1 MNPTVRRLLA
11 PSLIAVVALAGACT
25 DNTKEAASGSD
36 DDGGGKG
43 PTTIEVTDTGSECT
57 LSATEAPSGNIVF
70 SVTNEGSEIT
80 EFYLLAEDG
89 KSIIGEVEN
98 IGPGLS
104 RDLVLRAE
112 PGSYVTACVPGMTG
126 DGHRG
131 DFTVTDSG
139 ETDATSGEMKALEA
153 AATKQYK
160 DYVTQQVGFLVAG
173 TQKFADAYKAGDDD
187 QARALYAP
195 TRAYW
200 ESIEPVAES
209 FGDLDPRLD
218 LREADLEAGQEWT
231 GWHQIEKQ
239 LWPPADF
246 TEIDTPEERAKMAD
260 QLVADTQDLA
270 TRVESVTFK
279 ADQLGNGAKEL
290 LDEVATGKVT
300 GEEERYSRTD
310 LWDFQANVDGARKA
324 YDVVRD
330 VVRTKDADLAT
341 ELDAAFASLQK
352 ELDRYKRG
360 EGFVLYSA
368 LTPAQVKA
376 LAAQVEALSEPLSE
390 LTSAVVS

>member
-1 MNPTVRRLLA
+1 MNPTTRRRLA
-11 PSLIAVVALAGACT
+11 TSLVVAVALIGACT
-25 DNTKEAASGSD
+25 DNTKESASDTEETGE
-36 DDGGGKG
+36 G
-43 PTTIEVTDTGSECT
+43 PTTVEVTDTGSDCT

-89 KSIIGEVEN
+89 KAIIGEVEN

-104 RDLVLRAE
+104 RDLVLRAD
-112 PGSYVTACVPGMTG
+112 PGSYFTACVPGMTG

-139 ETDATSGEMKALEA
+139 EVDATSEEMKALEA
-153 AATKQYK
+153 AATTQYK
-160 DYVTQQVGFLVAG
+160 DYVAQQVGILV
-173 TQKFADAYKAGDDD
+173 TETKEFADAYIAGDDD
-187 QARALYAP
+187 KARALYAP
-195 TRAYW
+195 ARTYW

-218 LREADLEAGQEWT
+218 LREADLEEGQEWT

-246 TEIDTPEERAKMAD
+246 TDLDTPEERAEMAD
-260 QLVADTQDLA
+260 QLVADTEELA
-270 TRVESVTFK
+270 SRVEDLTFS

-300 GEEERYSRTD
+300 GEEEFWSHTD
-310 LWDFQANVDGARKA
+310 LWDFQANVDGARLA
-324 YDVVRD
+324 YQALRPIVLI
-330 VVRTKDADLAT
+330 KDKELADTLDEEFAALQAELGQYETADGFRYYT
-341 ELDAAFASLQK
+341 ELTAEQIKQLSDS
-352 ELDRYKRG
+352 
-360 EGFVLYSA
+360 VNA
-368 LTPAQVKA
+368 LG
-376 LAAQVEALSEPLSE
+376 EPLSN
-390 LTSAVVS
+390 LTAVVVL